1 MLKTV
6 KAEPSLGKFRPLI
19 SKTDQQTTVK
29 RFKFLKLLE
38 LYHFS
43 NTYLENSKNFLDL
56 NFTSC
61 KQQIPFSMSNKFD
74 LENKLNME
82 DFSSSAV

>member
-6 KAEPSLGKFRPLI
+6 KAELSQGKFRLLI
-19 SKTDQQTTVK
+19 SKTDHQITVK

-56 NFTSC
+56 NITSC

-74 LENKLNME
+74 LENKLNIKN
-82 DFSSSAV
+82 FSSSAV